1 MQTTEV
7 KSIKRINVV
16 AVILVKK
23 KSFLISKR
31 PGNKIYSGFW
41 EFPGGKVETNESL
54 KSALKR
60 EIHEELDISIYEKD
74 MEIFESYAVNRRN
87 IMLNLNFFLCQTW
100 LGNISANEG
109 QQIKW
114 IRKNQ
119 IKNFKFL
126 TSNQRVLEKLKC
138 SVIPHN

>member
-31 PGNKIYSGFW
+31 PGSKIYSGFW
-41 EFPGGKVETNESL
+41 EFPGGKVEINESL

-60 EIHEELDISIYEKD
+60 EINEELDISIYEKD
-74 MEIFESYAVNRRN
+74 MVIFESYTVNRRN
-87 IMLNLNFFLCQTW
+87 IMLNLNFFFCQTW

-109 QQIKW
+109 QQLKW
-114 IRKNQ
+114 IRKNE
-119 IKNFKFL
+119 IKNYKFL
-126 TSNQRVLEKLKC
+126 ISNQRVLEKLKC

>member
-7 KSIKRINVV
+7 KSINIINVV
-16 AVILVKK
+16 AVILVKN

-60 EIHEELDISIYEKD
+60 EINEELDISLCEKD
-74 MEIFESYAVNRRN
+74 MAIFESYTVNRRN
-87 IMLNLNFFLCQTW
+87 IILNLNFFFLSLMARKHLC
-100 LGNISANEG
+100 
-109 QQIKW
+109 
-114 IRKNQ
+114 
-119 IKNFKFL
+119 
-126 TSNQRVLEKLKC
+126 
-138 SVIPHN
+138 

>member
-7 KSIKRINVV
+7 KSINIINVV
-16 AVILVKK
+16 AVILVKN

-60 EIHEELDISIYEKD
+60 EINEELDISLCEKD
-74 MEIFESYAVNRRN
+74 MAIFESYTVNRGN
-87 IMLNLNFFLCQTW
+87 IILNLNFFFCQTW
-100 LGNISANEG
+100 LGNIYANEG

-114 IRKNQ
+114 IKKDE

-126 TSNQRVLEKLKC
+126 TSNQRVLKKLKF

>member
-1 MQTTEV
+1 MQITEV

-60 EIHEELDISIYEKD
+60 EINEELGIRLDFSKIY
-74 MEIFESYAVNRRN
+74 Y
-87 IMLNLNFFLCQTW
+87 LNHYRILELKINLHFFLCLRWFGKIKNKEKQT
-100 LGNISANEG
+100 L
-109 QQIKW
+109 KW
-114 IRKNQ
+114 ILPNELNNCNLLKSNESFK
-119 IKNFKFL
+119 IFLNNFIFP
-126 TSNQRVLEKLKC
+126 TT
-138 SVIPHN
+138 H

>member
-7 KSIKRINVV
+7 KSIKTINVV

-31 PGNKIYSGFW
+31 PGNRIYSGFW

-60 EIHEELDISIYEKD
+60 EINEELNISICKKD
-74 MEIFESYAVNRRN
+74 MAIFESYSVNRRN
-87 IMLNLNFFLCQTW
+87 IILNLNFFFCQTW

-114 IRKNQ
+114 ISKNE

-126 TSNQRVLEKLKC
+126 TSNQRVLKKLKC

>member
-7 KSIKRINVV
+7 KSINIINVV
-16 AVILVKK
+16 AVILVKN

-60 EIHEELDISIYEKD
+60 EINEELDISLCEKD
-74 MEIFESYAVNRRN
+74 MAIFESYTVNRGN
-87 IMLNLNFFLCQTW
+87 IILNLNFFFVRH
-100 LGNISANEG
+100 G
-109 QQIKW
+109 
-114 IRKNQ
+114 
-119 IKNFKFL
+119 
-126 TSNQRVLEKLKC
+126 
-138 SVIPHN
+138 

>member
-1 MQTTEV
+1 MQITEV

-31 PGNKIYSGFW
+31 PRNKIYSGFW

-60 EIHEELDISIYEKD
+60 EINEELDISIYEKD
-74 MEIFESYAVNRRN
+74 MAIFEIVIAKSSFGIELLSLSYEFFDNK
-87 IMLNLNFFLCQTW
+87 NLIVLLSFWFFD
-100 LGNISANEG
+100 
-109 QQIKW
+109 
-114 IRKNQ
+114 
-119 IKNFKFL
+119 FL
-126 TSNQRVLEKLKC
+126 ITPFSSRYFNLLQRVL
-138 SVIPHN
+138 SGD

>member
-7 KSIKRINVV
+7 KSINIINVV
-16 AVILVKK
+16 AVILVKN

-60 EIHEELDISIYEKD
+60 EINEELDISLCEKD
-74 MEIFESYAVNRRN
+74 MAIFESYTVNRRN
-87 IMLNLNFFLCQTW
+87 IILNLNFFFCQTW
-100 LGNISANEG
+100 LGNIYANEG

-114 IRKNQ
+114 IKKDE

-126 TSNQRVLEKLKC
+126 TSNQRVLKKLKF

>member
-7 KSIKRINVV
+7 KSIKIINVV

-60 EIHEELDISIYEKD
+60 EINEELDISLCEKD
-74 MEIFESYAVNRRN
+74 MAIFESYTVNRRN
-87 IMLNLNFFLCQTW
+87 IILNLNFFFCQTW
-100 LGNISANEG
+100 LGNIYANEG

-114 IRKNQ
+114 IRKDE

-126 TSNQRVLEKLKC
+126 TSNQRVLKKLKF